1 MVTTSFVTWE
11 NKHMAHVKFVLS
23 SSFNEWIY
31 VFMCVCIWVLKFC
44 FLTNLVNDVRAWIV
58 GYLIMDIVCVH
69 LERLLSQENQS
80 VRSSPKQVLK
90 WRYVRWALTS
100 DGYRVVEDRGTRR
113 P

>member
-1 MVTTSFVTWE
+1 MT
-11 NKHMAHVKFVLS
+11 
-23 SSFNEWIY
+23 Y
-31 VFMCVCIWVLKFC
+31 
-44 FLTNLVNDVRAWIV
+44 AWIV
-58 GYLIMDIVCVH
+58 GCLIMDIVCVH

-80 VRSSPKQVLK
+80 VRRRRSRCS